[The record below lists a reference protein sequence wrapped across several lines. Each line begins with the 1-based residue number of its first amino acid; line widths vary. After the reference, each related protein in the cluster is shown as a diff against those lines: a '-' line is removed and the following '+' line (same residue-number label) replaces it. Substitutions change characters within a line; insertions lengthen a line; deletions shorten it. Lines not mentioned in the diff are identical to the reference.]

1 MLRLI
6 QGYNLSFPI
15 YLDMEDKVQAVLSDS
30 ERGNI
35 ASVFCNIIQNEGYK
49 VGIYANKNWWTNYLT
64 DSAFNNSLWYKW
76 VAQYNSSCTY
86 SGNYT
91 MWQYTSSGYV
101 NGINTNVDIF
111 HIDYETYNSGAKY
124 ISYLLTPA
132 TVCLAIPLYRQI
144 SVLKEHAKEVF
155 IGILAGVLASMGSIL
170 LMSYL
175 FGLTHE
181 QYVTLLPKSI
191 TTAIGM
197 GVSEELGGIQTIT
210 VAVIIIT
217 GVLGNI
223 IAEAVLKIF
232 RIKEPVAKGLA
243 IGTASHAIGTT
254 KALEI
259 GEIEGAMS
267 SLSVAVAGL
276 MTVIS
281 ASIFA
286 NMM

>member
-1 MLRLI
+1 M
-6 QGYNLSFPI
+6 N
-15 YLDMEDKVQAVLSDS
+15 
-30 ERGNI
+30 NI
-35 ASVFCNIIQNEGYK
+35 
-49 VGIYANKNWWTNYLT
+49 LT
-64 DSAFNNSLWYKW
+64 DSIFFGAVISVVGYMIGIFIKKKISILNPLLISIIFVIAVIKIFN
-76 VAQYNSSCTY
+76 
-86 SGNYT
+86 
-91 MWQYTSSGYV
+91 
-101 NGINTNVDIF
+101 
-111 HIDYETYNSGAKY
+111 IDYETYNSSAKY

-144 SVLKEHAKEVF
+144 EILKKHFKEVF
-155 IGILAGVLASMGSIL
+155 IGILAGVIASMGSIL
-170 LMSYL
+170 LMAYL

-223 IAEAVLKIF
+223 IAQGVLKLF
-232 RIKEPVAKGLA
+232 RIKEPIAKGLA
-243 IGTASHAIGTT
+243 IGTSSHAIGTT
-254 KALEI
+254 KALEM

-276 MTVIS
+276 MTVVT

-286 NMM
+286 SLL